1 LLAAR
6 SRHMARVS
14 ADPAGGDDLAGRVL
28 AGDKR
33 AIAQAITKVE
43 SGELPGRELLARLY
57 PFTGQA
63 HVIGVTGSPGT
74 GKSTLVAAMAQVYR
88 SRGAKVGIVAVDPTS
103 PFSGGAIL
111 GDRIRMRDL
120 AGDPGVFIR
129 SMASRGHL
137 GGVAET
143 TSDVVRVLDAAGC
156 GVIIVETVGVGQ
168 SEVDIVRMAHTV
180 VVVEAPG
187 LGDDVQALKA
197 GLMEIADILVVNKS
211 DLPGADALVS
221 TLQAATALAAGQARY
236 AGHHQLEAAAT
247 TQPMDGSP
255 DRRAVAEDSVESW
268 RILVKEAAALHRQG
282 IEELVAA
289 IDAHRRYL
297 QASGLWRRRE
307 RSRVESD
314 LATFVRQALFRRL
327 MERLTA
333 GEWEDLIEA
342 VVNRQLDPRTAAEQ
356 VVEQQF
362 GASE

>member
-1 LLAAR
+1 
-6 SRHMARVS
+6 MARAS
-14 ADPAGGDDLAGRVL
+14 ADTDWGGELAVRVR

-43 SGELPGRELLARLY
+43 AGQPVGRDLLAKLY

-74 GKSTLVAAMAQVYR
+74 GKSTLVAAIAQVYR
-88 SRGAKVGIVAVDPTS
+88 SRGAKVGIVAVDPSS

-111 GDRIRMRDL
+111 GDRIRMREL

-129 SMASRGHL
+129 SMASKGHL
-137 GGVAET
+137 GGLAEA

-236 AGHHQLEAAAT
+236 AGHHQLEAAAA
-247 TQPMDGSP
+247 TQQMAGSP
-255 DRRAVAEDSVESW
+255 ERGTDAENTVEGW
-268 RILVKEAAALHRQG
+268 RIPVKEAAALHRQG

-314 LATFVRQALFRRL
+314 LATFVRQAMFQLL
-327 MERLTA
+327 LERLAA
-333 GEWEDLIEA
+333 GEWEDLVEA
-342 VVNRQLDPRTAAEQ
+342 VVNRQLDPRTAAERL
-356 VVEQQF
+356 VEQEF
-362 GASE
+362 GACE